1 MTVGGELGPVRD
13 DGQGTTDAAPRL
25 SLHATVLDV
34 VGSEIVAGTLR
45 ENNTL
50 NVEALRERFGV
61 SRTVIRETLRSL
73 QALGLVRARSKVGTQ
88 VNHSSSW
95 ALLNPAIIRWRAAAG
110 YRDQMIELLQVRR
123 GIEATA
129 ARLAAANM
137 TDNEISRLVELSG
150 MLATAAEAND
160 GEIFLDADTAF
171 HRLLLEGSGNPVIA
185 QFAEVVTAAL
195 RTRDYADQPLIIET
209 TPLGLALHTQLAE
222 AIASRDVELAERLA
236 TAIADTTLSEF
247 T

>member
-1 MTVGGELGPVRD
+1 MTVRGERGPARD
-13 DGQGTTDAAPRL
+13 DGQGSADAAPRL

-50 NVEALRERFGV
+50 NVEELRERFGV

-95 ALLNPAIIRWRAAAG
+95 ALLNPAIIRWRAATG

-129 ARLAAANM
+129 ARLAAVNM
-137 TDNEISRLVELSG
+137 ADDEIARLVELSRT
-150 MLATAAEAND
+150 LATAAEAND
-160 GEIFLDADTAF
+160 GETFLDADTAF

-195 RTRDYADQPLIIET
+195 RTRDDADQPLIIET
-209 TPLGLALHTQLAE
+209 TPLGLALHSELAE

-236 TAIADTTLSEF
+236 TEIADTTLSEF